1 MFNIFL
7 LLIRG
12 HKKVYHHAARVIS
25 VKKEKLGKNHTPG
38 FENQASYNIYLNS
51 IFKIDIRYQEAWFLG
66 IIDDIFCM
74 EYKNQY
80 FTTWPIL

>member
-25 VKKEKLGKNHTPG
+25 VKKRTSWKKSHSG
-38 FENQASYNIYLNS
+38 FENQGSYNIYLTS
-51 IFKIDIRYQEAWFLG
+51 IFEMDIKYQEAWFLG
-66 IIDDIFCM
+66 IIDDIFCL

>member
-25 VKKEKLGKNHTPG
+25 VKKENLGKNHTPG
-38 FENQASYNIYLNS
+38 FQIQISYNIYPNS
-51 IFKIDIRYQEAWFLG
+51 IFEIDIRYQEAWFLG

-74 EYKNQY
+74 EYKN
-80 FTTWPIL
+80 